1 MADSR
6 DWRKVMI
13 LFPVKSFSDGLRAG
27 SNLFVN
33 KVKFFLH
40 GVGGCADSANIL
52 IKNACRNL
60 QPLID
65 LLNHIALQNWASWPE
80 STTTSGARMFTAMPR
95 ASPRILAKSSMS
107 FTESGCS

>member
-1 MADSR
+1 
-6 DWRKVMI
+6 MI

-40 GVGGCADSANIL
+40 GVGGCADSANIF

-65 LLNHIALQNWASWPE
+65 LLNHIALQNLGNLLE
-80 STTTSGARMFTAMPR
+80 ER
-95 ASPRILAKSSMS
+95 LAQLDRKSVV
-107 FTESGCS
+107 